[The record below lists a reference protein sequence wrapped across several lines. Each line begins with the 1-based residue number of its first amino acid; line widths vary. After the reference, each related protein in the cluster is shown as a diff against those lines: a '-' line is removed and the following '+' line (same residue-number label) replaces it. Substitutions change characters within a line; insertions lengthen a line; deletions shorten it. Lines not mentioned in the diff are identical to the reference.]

1 MKARWIKLGNY
12 GTMNICLDY
21 PHCDHEYH
29 YEYVKNKKVKRGE
42 E

>member
-12 GTMNICLDY
+12 GTPNLCLDY
-21 PHCDHEYH
+21 PNCDHKYH
-29 YEYVKNKKVKRGE
+29 YELVNNKKLKRGE